1 MGDLICSHHSW
12 PLVYVSHH
20 ARPPA
25 VSYPGHAWL
34 PVPPRKELRCRS
46 PALRLEGGIT
56 PQPVMTQHDATSTNK
71 GMPEEESIHLALPGL
86 LPENHILVLNPEE
99 RIVVLLHHKPDGE
112 TRSVREHTFTPS
124 AMRLLITLLQAY
136 PNYCRYEVL
145 LAQLYPISVEEGRR
159 QLQEAREPTMR
170 PLRRAIGSI
179 TAALQPFGLRVG
191 SLRRVGFV
199 LQPLV

>member
-1 MGDLICSHHSW
+1 MS
-12 PLVYVSHH
+12 
-20 ARPPA
+20 
-25 VSYPGHAWL
+25 
-34 PVPPRKELRCRS
+34 
-46 PALRLEGGIT
+46 
-56 PQPVMTQHDATSTNK
+56 QHDATSTNK

-99 RIVVLLHHKPDGE
+99 RIVVLLHNKPDGE

-124 AMRLLITLLQAY
+124 AMRLLITLLHAY
-136 PNYCRYEVL
+136 PHYCRYEVL
-145 LAQLYPISVEEGRR
+145 LAQLYPISVEEGRI

-191 SLRRVGFV
+191 SLRSVGFV
-199 LQPLV
+199 LQPFV